1 MKNLDFLSDSP
12 KLFLFQK
19 ISNKTFFGGVL
30 FLFYI
35 IFMFILSLVYI
46 LDFLLNDNYE
56 VESSI
61 ILNENNIINKT
72 SKENP
77 NISFHLE
84 LNRLNGGPAD
94 KRLKIF
100 DENGK
105 FIQRNTEY
113 KKKVSEFVIGIFYEC
128 EGNYENCSIPEDIK
142 YEGGIR
148 FSMLYDSFKLDNQDN
163 PPLKETKR
171 SLNCLISLDL
181 AVLTQLNWN
190 VIKYKEQ
197 EGMFSRIKKFFYGL
211 FKKDINNEYINGYIN
226 YEGSAYF
233 GLKVYFINNKFYI
246 LIGEISIANK
256 YNIEYTEYKRKRI
269 NSFWDFLA
277 KIGSLFV
284 TILSLFKFCF
294 KYYSNNF
301 DNYKTIEN
309 IYVNKINNID
319 KYKIIEL
326 KSKNVDKTSDNN
338 KLSSLLIDENS
349 KEKKKTNEI
358 NINDIEEIIN
368 EQKTSKKLHFY
379 NYFLNYLYCDCCI
392 KSNKQEIIKI
402 CNEIITKYMSIE
414 SLLYNQLILENL
426 LKDYKWNNPN
436 LNNLQSNDFI
446 NKYEKLL

>member
-35 IFMFILSLVYI
+35 IFMFILCLVYL
-46 LDFLLNDNYE
+46 LDFLFSDNYE

-61 ILNENNIINKT
+61 ILNEKNIVNIT

-77 NISFHLE
+77 NVNFQLE
-84 LNRLNGGPAD
+84 LNSLNGGPAD
-94 KRLKIF
+94 KRLKII
-100 DENGK
+100 DGNDK
-105 FIQRNTEY
+105 FIQRNTEF
-113 KKKVSEFVIGIFYEC
+113 KKRVSEFDIGIFYEC
-128 EGNYENCSIPEDIK
+128 EDNYENCSIPEDIK
-142 YEGGIR
+142 NEGGIR
-148 FSMLYDSFKLDNQDN
+148 FSMKYDSFKLDNQDN
-163 PPLKETKR
+163 TPLKEIKR
-171 SLNCLISLDL
+171 KLNFLISLDFTVL
-181 AVLTQLNWN
+181 AQLNWN

-197 EGMFSRIKKFFYGL
+197 EGMFSRIKKLFYQL
-211 FKKDINNEYINGYIN
+211 FKKDINNEYINGFIN

-233 GLKVYFINNKFYI
+233 KLNRYFINNKFYI

-256 YNIEYTEYKRKRI
+256 YNLEYTEYKRKRI

-277 KIGSLFV
+277 KIGSLFF

-319 KYKIIEL
+319 KYKIIKQ
-326 KSKNVDKTSDNN
+326 KSNNVDKTSENN
-338 KLSSLLIDENS
+338 KLCSPLIDENS
-349 KEKKKTNEI
+349 KEKKNINEI

-368 EQKTSKKLHFY
+368 EKKTSKKLHFY
-379 NYFLNYLYCDCCI
+379 NYFLNNLYCDCCN

-402 CNEIITKYMSIE
+402 CNEIISKYMSIE
-414 SLLYNQLILENL
+414 SLLYNQLILDNL
-426 LKDYKWNNPN
+426 LKDYQWNN
-436 LNNLQSNDFI
+436 QI
-446 NKYEKLL
+446 